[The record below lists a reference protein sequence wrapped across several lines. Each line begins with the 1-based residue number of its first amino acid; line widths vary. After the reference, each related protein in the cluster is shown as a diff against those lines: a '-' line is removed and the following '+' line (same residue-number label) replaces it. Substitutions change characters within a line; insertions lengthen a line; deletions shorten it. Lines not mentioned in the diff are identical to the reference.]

1 MKIKILMLFLFT
13 VLTTN
18 AQSLIQTVN
27 SGNIVVSKTSV
38 SIGEIVIVPVNQVQS
53 NSGIIG
59 ILSQVNGQNLE
70 VSQFAVAGNIIVYPN
85 PSFSKI
91 YFDTKENLWSET
103 ILVFDNSGKMILQ
116 SKLSDDNSLD
126 LALIS
131 EGIYMIQFL
140 NSSYKSFKI
149 IKK

>member
-1 MKIKILMLFLFT
+1 MKIKILMLFLFA

-27 SGNIVVSKTSV
+27 SGNIVVSNTSV
-38 SIGEIVIVPVNQVQS
+38 SVGEIVVVPVNQVQS

-59 ILSQVNGQNLE
+59 IICQVNGQNLE
-70 VSQFAVAGNIIVYPN
+70 VSQFEVAGNIIVYPN

-126 LALIS
+126 LSLIS
-131 EGIYMIQFL
+131 EGIYMIQFS
-140 NSSYKSFKI
+140 NSRYKSFKI